1 MYFKSKEKLNKII
14 ACLSIFFLC
23 ANSFSQSEL
32 VRVIHDNRID
42 SLLNLK
48 KEINKNTFNL
58 KIQIFSGERDK
69 ALELIANHDNDSFKN
84 TSIELVYETPN
95 YKVWIGDFYS
105 QLEADKKLL
114 MIKKKYP
121 EAFIFRPKPKIE
133 NTEAI
138 LIID

>member
-1 MYFKSKEKLNKII
+1 LNKII
-14 ACLSIFFLC
+14 TYLSIFFLC
-23 ANSFSQSEL
+23 ANSFSQSQL
-32 VRVIHDNRID
+32 AQVNQDSRID
-42 SLLNLK
+42 SLLKLK
-48 KEINKNTFNL
+48 KEINKNTFDL

-69 ALELIANHDNDSFKN
+69 ALELIANHDKDDYSN
-84 TSIELVYETPN
+84 TNIELVYETPN

-133 NTEAI
+133 NTKADLVEI
-138 LIID
+138 KQ

>member
-1 MYFKSKEKLNKII
+1 
-14 ACLSIFFLC
+14 
-23 ANSFSQSEL
+23 
-32 VRVIHDNRID
+32 
-42 SLLNLK
+42 LNLK

-114 MIKKKYP
+114 MIKKKN
-121 EAFIFRPKPKIE
+121 IQKRLSLDLSQKSR
-133 NTEAI
+133 I
-138 LIID
+138 LKQY

>member
-1 MYFKSKEKLNKII
+1 MNNII
-14 ACLSIFFLC
+14 TYLSIFFLC
-23 ANSFSQSEL
+23 ANSFSQSQL
-32 VRVIHDNRID
+32 AQVNQDSRID
-42 SLLNLK
+42 SLLKLK
-48 KEINKNTFNL
+48 KEINKNTFDL

-69 ALELIANHDNDSFKN
+69 ALELIANHDKDDYSN
-84 TSIELVYETPN
+84 TNIELVYETPN

-133 NTEAI
+133 NTNADLVEI
-138 LIID
+138 KQ

>member
-1 MYFKSKEKLNKII
+1 M
-14 ACLSIFFLC
+14 C
-23 ANSFSQSEL
+23 ANSFSQSQL
-32 VRVIHDNRID
+32 AQVNQDSRID
-42 SLLNLK
+42 SLLKLK
-48 KEINKNTFNL
+48 KEINKNTFDL

-69 ALELIANHDNDSFKN
+69 ALELIANHDKYDYSN
-84 TSIELVYETPN
+84 TNIELVYETPN

-133 NTEAI
+133 NTKADLVEI
-138 LIID
+138 KQ

>member
-1 MYFKSKEKLNKII
+1 MNKII
-14 ACLSIFFLC
+14 AYLIIFFCC
-23 ANSFSQSEL
+23 ANLFSQNKL
-32 VRVIHDNRID
+32 VQINKDNRID
-42 SLLNLK
+42 TLLKLK

-69 ALELIANHDNDSFKN
+69 ALELIENHNEISYVN
-84 TSIELVYETPN
+84 TTIELVYETPN

-133 NTEAI
+133 NTDANPDEI
-138 LIID
+138 N

>member
-1 MYFKSKEKLNKII
+1 MNKII
-14 ACLSIFFLC
+14 TYLSIFFLC
-23 ANSFSQSEL
+23 ANSFSQSQL
-32 VRVIHDNRID
+32 AQVNQDSRID
-42 SLLNLK
+42 SLLKLK
-48 KEINKNTFNL
+48 KEINKNTFDL

-69 ALELIANHDNDSFKN
+69 ALELIANHDKDDYSN
-84 TSIELVYETPN
+84 TNIELVYETPN

-133 NTEAI
+133 NTNADLVEI
-138 LIID
+138 KQ

>member
-1 MYFKSKEKLNKII
+1 MNKII
-14 ACLSIFFLC
+14 ACLIVFFCCENL
-23 ANSFSQSEL
+23 FSQNEL
-32 VRVIHDNRID
+32 VQINKDTRID
-42 SLLNLK
+42 TLLKLK
-48 KEINKNTFNL
+48 KEIKKNTFNL

-69 ALELIANHDNDSFKN
+69 ALELIENHDESDYIN
-84 TSIELVYETPN
+84 TGIELVYETPN

-133 NTEAI
+133 NNNANPEEI
-138 LIID
+138 N

>member
-1 MYFKSKEKLNKII
+1 LNKII
-14 ACLSIFFLC
+14 ACLIVFFCCENL
-23 ANSFSQSEL
+23 FSQNEL
-32 VRVIHDNRID
+32 VQINKDTRID
-42 SLLNLK
+42 TLLKLK
-48 KEINKNTFNL
+48 KEIKKNTFNL

-69 ALELIANHDNDSFKN
+69 ALELIENHDESDYIN
-84 TSIELVYETPN
+84 TGIELVYETPN

-133 NTEAI
+133 NNNANPEEI
-138 LIID
+138 N

>member
-1 MYFKSKEKLNKII
+1 MNKII
-14 ACLSIFFLC
+14 TYLSIFFLC
-23 ANSFSQSEL
+23 ANSFSQSQL
-32 VRVIHDNRID
+32 AQVNQDSRID
-42 SLLNLK
+42 SLLKLK
-48 KEINKNTFNL
+48 KEINKNTFDL

-69 ALELIANHDNDSFKN
+69 ALELIANHDKDDYSN
-84 TSIELVYETPN
+84 TNIELVYETPN

-133 NTEAI
+133 NTKADLVEI
-138 LIID
+138 NQ

>member
-1 MYFKSKEKLNKII
+1 MNKII
-14 ACLSIFFLC
+14 TYLSIFFLC
-23 ANSFSQSEL
+23 ANSFSQSQL
-32 VRVIHDNRID
+32 AQVNQDSRID
-42 SLLNLK
+42 SLLKLK
-48 KEINKNTFNL
+48 KEINKNTFDL

-69 ALELIANHDNDSFKN
+69 ALELIANHDKDDYSN
-84 TSIELVYETPN
+84 TNIELVYETPN

-133 NTEAI
+133 NTNSD
-138 LIID
+138 LIEINQ